1 MKMKQNTKLFKK
13 KKFIEK
19 QLKTKKQHFETNYL
33 KPTLTYKV

>member
-1 MKMKQNTKLFKK
+1 MKYRNYLRK

-19 QLKTKKQHFETNYL
+19 QLTKKQHFETNYL